1 MIRSLHELLK
11 ERKERTLEQIAK
23 ETCEEDS

>member
-1 MIRSLHELLK
+1 MIKSLHELLK
-11 ERKERTLEQIAK
+11 ERKERNLEQIAR